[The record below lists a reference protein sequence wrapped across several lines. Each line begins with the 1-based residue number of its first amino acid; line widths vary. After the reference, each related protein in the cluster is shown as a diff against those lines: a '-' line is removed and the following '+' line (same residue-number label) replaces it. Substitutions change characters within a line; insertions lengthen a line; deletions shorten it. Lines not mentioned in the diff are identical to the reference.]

1 MADEIQVSGLS
12 ELRDTLRNKLPQALQ
27 GKALQRAL
35 AKAAKPIVD
44 QAKSL
49 APTRKPRGFVG
60 PVGPGQG
67 RSPPG
72 NLRKSIY
79 SFRGRHSNKYSES
92 RLISVRSNRGG
103 AWYWKFIE
111 FGRGVVQREKGSLGT
126 PRKGFFGK
134 LVKAVPARP
143 FLRPAFEAMK
153 LQALEIFR
161 RSLAPEIEKVAAQA
175 RRRGI
180 RRITKKLTGI

>member
-1 MADEIQVSGLS
+1 MADEIEVSGLS

-44 QAKSL
+44 DAKAR
-49 APTRKPRGFVG
+49 APTRKPYGFVG
-60 PVGPGQG
+60 PMRTGEK
-67 RSPPG
+67 SPPG

-79 SFRGRHSNKYSES
+79 SGRSRSSTKTAES
-92 RLISVRSNRGG
+92 RIISVRSRRNQ

-111 FGRGVVQREKGSLGT
+111 FGRGVVTREKGSLGT
-126 PRKGFFGK
+126 PGKGFFGK
-134 LVKAVPARP
+134 VVKAFAARP
-143 FLRPAFEAMK
+143 FLRPAFEANK
-153 LQALEIFR
+153 YRALDIFKK
-161 RSLAPEIEKVAAQA
+161 SLAPEIEKVAAQA

-180 RRITKKLTGI
+180 RRISKKLTGF

>member
-60 PVGPGQG
+60 PLPAGG
-67 RSPPG
+67 RVPPG

-79 SFRGRHSNKYSES
+79 SFRNRNSTRQSES
-92 RLISVRSNRGG
+92 RLISVRGA

-111 FGRGVVQREKGSLGT
+111 FGRGVVQIEKVSLGR
-126 PRKGFFGK
+126 PGKGFFGK
-134 LVKAVPARP
+134 VVKAVPARP

-180 RRITKKLTGI
+180 RRLTKKLTGI